1 MAEIHFATASGRIRL
16 PVAELGARPGTDPA
30 DPAAS
35 PDPPSGEFTSRP
47 SGPEFTLLDA
57 VRHVGLPLGQS
68 CRGEGVCRS
77 CAVDIEAGGEHLGA
91 LTSLERR
98 FGFHD
103 TRRLACQACLPAPAG
118 NHIVL
123 VTHRA
128 WGRPP
133 AADPAADPAAP
144 ANATG
149 ATLEP

>member
-16 PVAELGARPGTDPA
+16 PVAELSARPGA
-30 DPAAS
+30 DESTA
-35 PDPPSGEFTSRP
+35 RP
-47 SGPEFTLLDA
+47 FGPQFTLLDA
-57 VRHVGLPLGQS
+57 VRHAGLPLGQS

-91 LTSLERR
+91 VTPLERR

-103 TRRLACQACLPAPAG
+103 TRRLACQACLPAPDGAQ
-118 NHIVL
+118 IVL

-133 AADPAADPAAP
+133 AADPPADPAAP
-144 ANATG
+144 ACATG

>member
-16 PVAELGARPGTDPA
+16 PVAELGARPGSDPEPSA
-30 DPAAS
+30 SDPS
-35 PDPPSGEFTSRP
+35 P
-47 SGPEFTLLDA
+47 GPDSPAELTLLDA
-57 VRHVGLPLGQS
+57 VRHAGLPLGQS

-98 FGFHD
+98 FGFDD
-103 TRRLACQACLPAPAG
+103 TRRLACQARLPAPAG
-118 NHIVL
+118 NLHVL
-123 VTHRA
+123 VAHRA

-133 AADPAADPAAP
+133 VAEPAADPAAP

>member
-16 PVAELGARPGTDPA
+16 PVAELTAKLPA
-30 DPAAS
+30 DQA
-35 PDPPSGEFTSRP
+35 DV
-47 SGPEFTLLDA
+47 TLLDA

-77 CAVDIEAGGEHLGA
+77 CAVDIDAGAGHLGPE
-91 LTSLERR
+91 SPLERR

-103 TRRLACQACLPAPAG
+103 TRRLACQAHLPRAAG
-118 NHIVL
+118 SIVL
-123 VTHRA
+123 VSHRA

-133 AADPAADPAAP
+133 AADPAAPAR
-144 ANATG
+144 ATD